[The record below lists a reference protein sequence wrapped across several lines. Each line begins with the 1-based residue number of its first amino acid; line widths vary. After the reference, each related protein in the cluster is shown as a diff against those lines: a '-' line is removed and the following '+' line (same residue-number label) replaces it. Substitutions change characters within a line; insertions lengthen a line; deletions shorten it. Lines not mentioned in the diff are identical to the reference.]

1 MTASTRPSALQPAP
15 SGLDAQ
21 SFLLALFRHKWKITL
36 LTLTG
41 LAAAAAVYL
50 LMPPVYES
58 SAKLLVRY
66 VLERSAIDSVDSKDG
81 TSGNR
86 NNDSIINSEVEILTS
101 WDLAAEVAESVGIDK
116 LASKSSGSSIKAE
129 AARAI
134 TMGLTVSALKG
145 SNVIT
150 VSFRHRD
157 PELASQVLTEL
168 VTRYFT
174 KHLEVHR
181 SMGAFDFVTQQ
192 TDQVRGRLRQTE
204 DELKQFKSK
213 AGILS
218 LPESTSALGV
228 QLARSQAELLAAES
242 ERAEQ
247 LARVKELEKWL
258 TGPPSTSEAVKNEA
272 GKKQAPDT
280 AVDAS
285 SENLVIPP
293 GSAEVQR
300 YQALTDK
307 ITKERQSEL
316 ELLSKYTPE
325 NELVKQTQLQIAT
338 LDKQRRSMESQF
350 PSLVATSPAKTSAAK
365 SSQIDLVA
373 ERARLA
379 AVEAKTETLRAQV
392 RTAQDKVKQFSDI
405 GNQISE
411 LERRKEVE
419 ETNYKYF
426 ESSLEKARIDE
437 ALDPSKIPNINVVQK
452 PSPPAKVVDKLR
464 KLVGGIAASGLA
476 LGIGIAMLIDL
487 VIDKTVKASSELETR
502 LRMPVMRSIPY
513 LSRNGNAV
521 PALQNGSP
529 RKGGDPGKQ
538 VAVNGGQSG
547 TASKF
552 GRKLRPFC
560 NEIRDRII
568 LHFEVNRLNHKP
580 KLIAV
585 TGCDGGSGISTIAG
599 GLAASLSETGD
610 DKVLLVDMNME
621 REDVSPF
628 FEGSPACSLNEAIEP
643 GKEII
648 SAADNLYLATVGR
661 QSATP
666 VYLGPK
672 KFYEMLPRIKAS
684 DFDYIIFDMPPLSKS
699 SATIAVAGFMDKVLL
714 VVEAEKDNRDTVKRA
729 YSDLLAAKADVS
741 AVVNKTRSYAPQWLG
756 LHA

>member
-1 MTASTRPSALQPAP
+1 MNANTRQLPAP
-15 SGLDAQ
+15 AGLDAQ
-21 SFLLALFRHKWKITL
+21 GYLLVFFRHKWKILL
-36 LTLTG
+36 LTLAG
-41 LAAAAAVYL
+41 LGAAAAVYL
-50 LMPPVYES
+50 LLPPVYES

-81 TSGNR
+81 AGGNR

-101 WDLAAEVAESVGIDK
+101 WDLAAEVAESIGIER
-116 LASKSSGSSIKAE
+116 LATMSSGTSVKAE

-134 TMGLTVSALKG
+134 TMGLTVTAPKG
-145 SNVIT
+145 SSVIT
-150 VSFRHRD
+150 VAYRHRD

-181 SMGAFDFVTQQ
+181 SKGAFDFVTQQ

-204 DELKQFKSK
+204 EELKQFKSK

-218 LPESTSALGV
+218 LPESTAALGV
-228 QLARSQAELLAAES
+228 QLGKSQDELFGAEA

-258 TGPPSTSEAVKNEA
+258 SGGASTEAD
-272 GKKQAPDT
+272 KKKAPDT
-280 AVDAS
+280 ADAAS
-285 SENLVIPP
+285 SADLAAPP
-293 GSAEVQR
+293 STTDAQR
-300 YQALTDK
+300 YQALSDK
-307 ITKERQSEL
+307 IARARQSEL
-316 ELLSKYTPE
+316 ELLSKYTPG
-325 NELVKQTQLQIAT
+325 NGLVVQTQQEIAT
-338 LDKQRRSMESQF
+338 LDRQRRELESRF
-350 PSLVATSPAKTSAAK
+350 PSLVATSAAK
-365 SSQIDLVA
+365 LGASKISQIDLVA
-373 ERARLA
+373 ERGRLA
-379 AVEAKTETLRAQV
+379 AVEAKAETLRAQV
-392 RTAQDKVKQFSDI
+392 RATQDRVKQFSEI
-405 GNQISE
+405 GTQISE
-411 LERRKEVE
+411 LERRKDVD

-452 PSPPAKVVDKLR
+452 PSPPAKVVDKLQ
-464 KLVGGIAASGLA
+464 KIVGGIAVGGLA
-476 LGIGIAMLIDL
+476 LGILIAMLIDL

-513 LSRNGNAV
+513 LSGNGRSM
-521 PALQNGSP
+521 PQLQNGSS
-529 RKGGDPGKQ
+529 RNGAGSGKQ
-538 VAVNGGQSG
+538 LAVTS
-547 TASKF
+547 SSSSRF
-552 GRKLRPFC
+552 SRLLRPFC

-585 TGCDGGSGISTIAG
+585 TGCNDGSGISTIAG

-621 REDVSPF
+621 RAEASPF
-628 FEGSPACSLNEAIEP
+628 FEGNPACSLTEAIEP
-643 GKEII
+643 GKQIV
-648 SAADNLYLATVGR
+648 SAADNLYLATAGH
-661 QSATP
+661 QSAEP

-672 KFYEMLPRIKAS
+672 KFYEMLPRMKSS

-699 SATIAVAGFMDKVLL
+699 SATIAVAGFMDKVLM

-729 YSDLLAAKADVS
+729 YADLLAAKADVS

-756 LHA
+756 LEV

>member
-1 MTASTRPSALQPAP
+1 MNANTRQLPAP
-15 SGLDAQ
+15 AGLDAQ
-21 SFLLALFRHKWKITL
+21 GYFLIFFRHKWKILL
-36 LTLTG
+36 LTLAG
-41 LAAAAAVYL
+41 LGAAAAVYVL
-50 LMPPVYES
+50 LPPVYES

-81 TSGNR
+81 AGGNR

-101 WDLAAEVAESVGIDK
+101 WDLAAEVAESIGIER
-116 LASKSSGSSIKAE
+116 LVAKSSGTSVKAE

-134 TMGLTVSALKG
+134 TTALTVTAPKG
-145 SNVIT
+145 SSVIT
-150 VSFRHRD
+150 VAYRHRD

-181 SMGAFDFVTQQ
+181 SKGAFDFVTQQ

-204 DELKQFKSK
+204 EELKQFKSK

-218 LPESTSALGV
+218 LPESTAALGV
-228 QLARSQAELLAAES
+228 QLGKSQEELLGAEA

-258 TGPPSTSEAVKNEA
+258 SGGASTEAE
-272 GKKQAPDT
+272 KKRAPDT
-280 AVDAS
+280 ADATS
-285 SENLVIPP
+285 SADLAAPP
-293 GSAEVQR
+293 SSTDAQR
-300 YQALTDK
+300 YQALSDK
-307 ITKERQSEL
+307 IARARQSEL
-316 ELLSKYTPE
+316 ELLSKYTPG
-325 NELVKQTQLQIAT
+325 NDLVIQTQHEVAT
-338 LDKQRRSMESQF
+338 LERQRHELESRF
-350 PSLVATSPAKTSAAK
+350 PSLAATSAAK
-365 SSQIDLVA
+365 TGASKISQIDLVA
-373 ERARLA
+373 ERGRLA
-379 AVEAKTETLRAQV
+379 AVEAKAETLRSQV
-392 RTAQDKVKQFSDI
+392 RAAQERVKQFSEI
-405 GNQISE
+405 GTQISE
-411 LERRKEVE
+411 LERRKEVD

-464 KLVGGIAASGLA
+464 KIVGGIAAGGLA
-476 LGIGIAMLIDL
+476 LGVLIAMLIDL

-513 LSRNGNAV
+513 LSGNGRSV
-521 PALQNGSP
+521 PQLQNGSS
-529 RKGGDPGKQ
+529 RNGGGSGKQ
-538 VAVNGGQSG
+538 LAVKS
-547 TASKF
+547 SSSSRF
-552 GRKLRPFC
+552 SRLLRPFC

-568 LHFEVNRLNHKP
+568 LHFEINRLNHKP

-585 TGCDGGSGISTIAG
+585 TGCNERSGISTIAG

-610 DKVLLVDMNME
+610 DKILLVDMNME
-621 REDVSPF
+621 RAEVSPF
-628 FEGSPACSLNEAIEP
+628 FEGNPACSLTEAIEP
-643 GKEII
+643 GKEIV
-648 SAADNLYLATVGR
+648 SAADNLYLATAGQ
-661 QSATP
+661 QSAAP

-672 KFYEMLPRIKAS
+672 KFYEMLPRMKSS

-714 VVEAEKDNRDTVKRA
+714 VVESEKDNRDTVKRA
-729 YSDLLAAKADVS
+729 YADLLAAKADVS

-756 LHA
+756 LEA

>member
-1 MTASTRPSALQPAP
+1 MTASTRQLPAP
-15 SGLDAQ
+15 SGMDAQ
-21 SFLLALFRHKWKITL
+21 SVILVLFRHKWKIFLFTL
-36 LTLTG
+36 LG
-41 LAAAAAVYL
+41 LGAAAAVYM

-86 NNDSIINSEVEILTS
+86 NNDSIINSEMEILTS
-101 WDLAAEVAESVGIDK
+101 WDLAAEVAESVGVEK
-116 LASKSSGSSIKAE
+116 LASATTGKPLKAE

-134 TMGLTVSALKG
+134 ALGLTVSAAKG

-157 PELASQVLTEL
+157 PDIASQVLNEL

-204 DELKQFKSK
+204 EELKQFKSK

-218 LPESTSALGV
+218 LPESSAALGV
-228 QLARSQAELLAAES
+228 QLGRSQEELLAAES

-258 TGPPSTSEAVKNEA
+258 TGGNAAQEASKNEKKNEDAGADGSGADLSNPPS
-272 GKKQAPDT
+272 
-280 AVDAS
+280 
-285 SENLVIPP
+285 
-293 GSAEVQR
+293 SAEVQR
-300 YQALTDK
+300 YQALTEK
-307 ITKERQSEL
+307 ITRERQNEL

-325 NELVKQTQLQIAT
+325 NDLVKQTQQQIET
-338 LDKQRRSMESQF
+338 LDRQRRELEQRF
-350 PSLVATSPAKTSAAK
+350 PTLVASSPAKTGAAK
-365 SSQIDLVA
+365 ISQIDLVA

-392 RTAQDKVKQFSDI
+392 RAAQERVKQFSDI
-405 GNQISE
+405 GTQISE

-452 PSPPAKVVDKLR
+452 PSPPAKVVDKLQ
-464 KLVGGIAASGLA
+464 KIVGGIAGGGLA
-476 LGIGIAMLIDL
+476 LGILIALLIDL
-487 VIDKTVKASSELETR
+487 VIDKSVKGSNELETR

-513 LSRNGNAV
+513 LSGNGKPV
-521 PALQNGSP
+521 PQLQNGKSSNGSDS
-529 RKGGDPGKQ
+529 KGQLSVTGMHT
-538 VAVNGGQSG
+538 S
-547 TASKF
+547 ASSRF
-552 GRKLRPFC
+552 GRLLRPFC

-585 TGCDGGSGISTIAG
+585 TGCNGGSGISTIAG

-621 REDVSPF
+621 REEVNPY
-628 FEGSPACSLNEAIEP
+628 FEGSPACSLSDAIEP
-643 GKEII
+643 GREIV
-648 SAADNLYLATVGR
+648 SAADNLYLATAGR
-661 QSATP
+661 QSAAP

-714 VVEAEKDNRDTVKRA
+714 VVESEKDTRDSAKHA
-729 YSDLLAAKADVS
+729 YADLLAAKADVS

-756 LHA
+756 LNS